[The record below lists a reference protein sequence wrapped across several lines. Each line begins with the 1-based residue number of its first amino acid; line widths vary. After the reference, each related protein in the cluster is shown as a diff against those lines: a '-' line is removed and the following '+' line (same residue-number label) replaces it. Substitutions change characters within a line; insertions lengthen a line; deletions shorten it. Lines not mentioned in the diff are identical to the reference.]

1 MSRLIPTATTITY
14 ATRILIAPNSGASL
28 EDSELSLSSSL
39 NADLLPTVAGTPYA
53 AANRNVTGSVTLSV
67 VRDYAS
73 QFEAMSAKK
82 DEEAFAAANP
92 TGALTLATAD
102 PASGGVS
109 MTAYTAA
116 LASLTHTLTSAGSS
130 KVRLISEWDLTY
142 ADLSLPAPA
151 DWDGYGVNQLL
162 NVLTEM
168 RKTAGPPGATF
179 TPHMSAQG
187 VLSWTND
194 GNLSNPAPVSLR
206 GPQGNSGL
214 VDYRPL
220 LETIFNPKLQLT
232 DEPAAST
239 ARQTV
244 LWTELRA
251 HASHFS
257 TPILLRSLR
266 LYAAATPAKNPLV
279 LTLWEE
285 LREEWTWRACS
296 LPATVSGGTV
306 TEFTFDP
313 PVPVNGSALRFGCL
327 AAASSAWPAD
337 NSGFVPVSC
346 YVLDADADD
355 ESFVQTADAQYC
367 QYPRCQLVYST
378 PRAAAA
384 SSGGSDTGG
393 TGGLNP
399 LPRLQS
405 LDLSPDPAC
414 FAISG
419 VFPVTSIYLSREAAR
434 GADELIIRAPSSLG
448 CFVGRSGE
456 KASRL
461 TEVKVGW
468 LYSPINLS
476 SGPNPSAARPSFP
489 SYEFACL
496 TEAEIKLF
504 LAGALADSASGT
516 AASSGAIATRTYPV
530 LNDDVGDYLRLPLL
544 WQHPSVTGDLKWTGL
559 YFCSTNSAYWV
570 YMDVAVYDFWWQ
582 AGSIAGASL
591 RDINLGMA
599 IGSPGS
605 NGGINDTNS
614 SGDYRSCLSRA
625 LIPNAYVPA

>member
-1 MSRLIPTATTITY
+1 MLPTTSFPISLHAGQQGLITLKAIDGTSLTNI
-14 ATRILIAPNSGASL
+14 SGAVF
-28 EDSELSLSSSL
+28 EGDSARRLAVS
-39 NADLLPTVAGTPYA
+39 GTKLTIPA
-53 AANRNVTGSVTLSV
+53 LSV
-67 VRDYAS
+67 GLHLLEVRAAGRTLIYQHVEVLPSPLGGDANTA
-73 QFEAMSAKK
+73 QFVVEVTTT
-82 DEEAFAAANP
+82 P
-92 TGALTLATAD
+92 
-102 PASGGVS
+102 V
-109 MTAYTAA
+109 
-116 LASLTHTLTSAGSS
+116 
-130 KVRLISEWDLTY
+130 
-142 ADLSLPAPA
+142 
-151 DWDGYGVNQLL
+151 L
-162 NVLTEM
+162 NVNIST
-168 RKTAGPPGATF
+168 PPGATF

-220 LETIFNPKLQLT
+220 LETIFNTKLQLT

-251 HASHFS
+251 HRSHFS
-257 TPILLRSLR
+257 TPILLRALR

-327 AAASSAWPAD
+327 AAASSDWPAD

-346 YVLDADADD
+346 YVLDAAADD

-367 QYPRCQLVYST
+367 QYPRCRLVYST

-399 LPRLQS
+399 LPSLQS
-405 LDLSPDPAC
+405 LDLSPDPSC
-414 FAISG
+414 FAQSG

-434 GADELIIRAPSSLG
+434 GAGELIIRAPSSLG

-468 LYSPINLS
+468 LYSIINKDLYYS
-476 SGPNPSAARPSFP
+476 TERSLNYTDWTF
-489 SYEFACL
+489 L
-496 TEAEIKLF
+496 TEAEVKLF
-504 LAGALADSASGT
+504 LAGQLTERAGT
-516 AASSGAIATRTYPV
+516 VYNANSFATRTYPV
-530 LNDDVGDYLRLPLL
+530 LTDDVGDYLRIPLL
-544 WQHPSVTGDLKWTGL
+544 WRTLFNGATQKWTGL

-570 YMDVAVYDFWWQ
+570 YMDVSLYDYNWQ
-582 AGSIAGASL
+582 GGTL
-591 RDINLGMA
+591 YPQYRDTSLGMI
-599 IGSPGS
+599 IGSPGN
-605 NGGINDTNS
+605 NGGYNESTQG
-614 SGDYRSCLSRA
+614 GDYRSKLSRA